1 MNRKILLFLFCINL
15 LPIILYGQEL
25 RVLSH
30 YKISCIY
37 MDILHKEFGDSL
49 LREFLLKTSER
60 KDPKFLM
67 VRYNFISKYDLYDIE
82 IIDTDNLLSNNV
94 NQKRFIEALKRQ
106 PYLYVYPD
114 NDGFIQDSYMGQST
128 YIVSARWLYDSWKK
142 EFSSNGQDLFEYS
155 LEYIT
160 DGIKEVEKY
169 WQSTSS
175 GYSDIL
181 IKKKP
186 IHSEFRH
193 TNSDELVYYQIYN
206 TLLKTLPDEKLL
218 EFINGN
224 PLGTLLVLH
233 MIDKNVSGSTFII
246 SDTHRTILN
255 DAERLAISDSI
266 NSLPYKYY
274 TLKDNQNKL
283 QDSNSVLKF
292 ITINNRY
299 IKNKFRDSQE
309 NTEIS
314 LVEFAKEYIPKRYA
328 ELELEWECKENN
340 KQNSQNDIVS
350 KTGNNIGFAGITI
363 IQIFILLVIV
373 IIVCG
378 GILFYKKIRKNKA

>member
-1 MNRKILLFLFCINL
+1 
-15 LPIILYGQEL
+15 
-25 RVLSH
+25 
-30 YKISCIY
+30 
-37 MDILHKEFGDSL
+37 
-49 LREFLLKTSER
+49 
-60 KDPKFLM
+60 
-67 VRYNFISKYDLYDIE
+67 
-82 IIDTDNLLSNNV
+82 
-94 NQKRFIEALKRQ
+94 
-106 PYLYVYPD
+106 
-114 NDGFIQDSYMGQST
+114 MGQST

-283 QDSNSVLKF
+283 QDRNYV
-292 ITINNRY
+292 
-299 IKNKFRDSQE
+299 
-309 NTEIS
+309 
-314 LVEFAKEYIPKRYA
+314 
-328 ELELEWECKENN
+328 
-340 KQNSQNDIVS
+340 
-350 KTGNNIGFAGITI
+350 
-363 IQIFILLVIV
+363 
-373 IIVCG
+373 
-378 GILFYKKIRKNKA
+378 